1 MRSERSWPN
10 AQVGIYAVRVA
21 GVKTTGVCDFS
32 NLNWLV
38 LVCHCLLP
46 LIAVPLTFI
55 LIPDALMTDTIL
67 DPSLLEDI
75 PASNHEAIGAA
86 KHCLAIDC
94 LLVENI
100 ADCTLV
106 CDSFT
111 PICFSVG
118 EVDEH
123 DGGVMV
129 YSAGDESDMDVPV
142 DGMRV
147 HSPKFSIHEE

>member
-94 LLVENI
+94 LLVEKY
-100 ADCTLV
+100 C
-106 CDSFT
+106 
-111 PICFSVG
+111 
-118 EVDEH
+118 
-123 DGGVMV
+123 
-129 YSAGDESDMDVPV
+129 
-142 DGMRV
+142 
-147 HSPKFSIHEE
+147 